1 MSFFTMLPGSKPIS
15 CSTTI
20 ILRTMSDT
28 QYIFVERVNMH
39 VRTRMAVF
47 IFSLESNLPPYYK
60 GESCSFNEFI
70 IKIMEQLKE
79 QGER

>member
-1 MSFFTMLPGSKPIS
+1 MSFFTMMPGSKPIS

-47 IFSLESNLPPYYK
+47 IFSLENNLPL
-60 GESCSFNEFI
+60 I
-70 IKIMEQLKE
+70 IKVNHAHSMNLLLK
-79 QGER
+79 